1 MQCGS
6 QRASCGPTTFR
17 TAFTLECSS
26 QIPVPPAASTIQR
39 EGSPMIGEPNLL
51 IIGLGIWTFAAG
63 TLISVY
69 IFFVRRDAR
78 IMRLTMLVAI
88 YGFVYLLV
96 AVFSEPILA
105 SALSTSD
112 VTAIQHIG
120 FWIGFIAVLFYI
132 HNQRL

>member
-1 MQCGS
+1 
-6 QRASCGPTTFR
+6 
-17 TAFTLECSS
+17 
-26 QIPVPPAASTIQR
+26 
-39 EGSPMIGEPNLL
+39 MIGEPNLL

-105 SALSTSD
+105 STLSTSD
-112 VTAIQHIG
+112 VTAIQHIS

>member
-1 MQCGS
+1 
-6 QRASCGPTTFR
+6 
-17 TAFTLECSS
+17 
-26 QIPVPPAASTIQR
+26 
-39 EGSPMIGEPNLL
+39 MIGEPNLL

-105 SALSTSD
+105 STLSTSN